1 MPAAGRRINRLLKAP
16 DTYTVQSGRR
26 VGGRMARILIVDDDE
41 NISALYEEEL
51 REENYEV
58 AVASNGKESIE
69 MLKTFSPDLIIM
81 DIRMPE
87 MDGIEA
93 LGKIIAMHKN
103 IPIILNSAYSSYR
116 DDFRSWGADAYVVK
130 SSDTGILKEKIKEIL
145 GRANQGK

>member
-1 MPAAGRRINRLLKAP
+1 
-16 DTYTVQSGRR
+16 
-26 VGGRMARILIVDDDE
+26 MARILIVDDDE

-51 REENYEV
+51 REEDYEV

-69 MLKTFSPDLIIM
+69 MLKTFSPDLIVM

-130 SSDTGILKEKIKEIL
+130 SSDTGILKEKIKEVL
-145 GRANQGK
+145 GRTNQGK

>member
-1 MPAAGRRINRLLKAP
+1 
-16 DTYTVQSGRR
+16 
-26 VGGRMARILIVDDDE
+26 MARILIVDDDE
-41 NISALYEEEL
+41 NISALYEEDL
-51 REENYEV
+51 KEENYEV

-69 MLKTFSPDLIIM
+69 MLKTFAPDLIVM

-103 IPIILNSAYSSYR
+103 IPIILNSAYSSYK

-130 SSDTGILKEKIKEIL
+130 SSDTSALKEKIKEIL
-145 GRANQGK
+145 GRAGQGK

>member
-1 MPAAGRRINRLLKAP
+1 
-16 DTYTVQSGRR
+16 
-26 VGGRMARILIVDDDE
+26 MARILIVDDDE
-41 NISALYEEEL
+41 NISALYEEDL

-58 AVASNGKESIE
+58 AVASNGKQSIE
-69 MLKTFSPDLIIM
+69 MLETFNPDLIVM

-116 DDFRSWGADAYVVK
+116 DDFRSWGADAYIVK
-130 SSDTGILKEKIKEIL
+130 SSDTGVLKEKIKEIL
-145 GRANQGK
+145 NRVDQGK

>member
-1 MPAAGRRINRLLKAP
+1 
-16 DTYTVQSGRR
+16 
-26 VGGRMARILIVDDDE
+26 MARILIVDDDE
-41 NISALYEEEL
+41 NISALYEEDL
-51 REENYEV
+51 REEDYEV

-69 MLKTFSPDLIIM
+69 MLKTFTPDIIVM

-103 IPIILNSAYSSYR
+103 IPIILNSAYSSYK

-130 SSDTGILKEKIKEIL
+130 SSDTGVLKEKIKEIL
-145 GRANQGK
+145 GRADREK